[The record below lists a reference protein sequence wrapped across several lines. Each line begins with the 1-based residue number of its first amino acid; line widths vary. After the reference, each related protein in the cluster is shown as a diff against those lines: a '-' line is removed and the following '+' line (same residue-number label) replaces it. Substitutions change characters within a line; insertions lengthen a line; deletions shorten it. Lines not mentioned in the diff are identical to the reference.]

1 MLQLK
6 ISYFAMD
13 GNLNQQL
20 MKNKLLI
27 HLIKICN
34 ELVLQMMIDLDY
46 TIMSMLNHKYRTEH
60 QFKFR
65 NSVN

>member
-13 GNLNQQL
+13 GNLNQWS
-20 MKNKLLI
+20 MKNKLMI

-34 ELVLQMMIDLDY
+34 ELVLQMMIDLDCI
-46 TIMSMLNHKYRTEH
+46 IMSMLNHKYRTEH
-60 QFKFR
+60 
-65 NSVN
+65 